1 MPTAAVLAVSSIGGA
16 LASNSA
22 SKKAVKAS
30 ASAADKASLQTLQ
43 SKNRARQDL
52 ELLFPQAQQS
62 ANQGFQSAL
71 DVFGQ
76 SVPAQSNAFQQGN
89 IGAQQAILSGL
100 PQIQNALFGN
110 QVDFSQMQPF
120 QVQQPDTS
128 FLNQQTPV
136 TIQNQINAEQA
147 AAAEQQRLSNE
158 AASQGPSVGIGPN
171 IGNLSGNILGGGSSS
186 LGNNMLDIFRNQE
199 R

>member
-30 ASAADKASLQTLQ
+30 SSAADKASLQTLQ

-100 PQIQNALFGN
+100 PQIQNALA
-110 QVDFSQMQPF
+110 FSVSSPPASAPARQARI
-120 QVQQPDTS
+120 PDKIA
-128 FLNQQTPV
+128 P
-136 TIQNQINAEQA
+136 
-147 AAAEQQRLSNE
+147 LS
-158 AASQGPSVGIGPN
+158 
-171 IGNLSGNILGGGSSS
+171 IL
-186 LGNNMLDIFRNQE
+186 IVC
-199 R
+199 